1 MSDMN
6 IDPRASTDLKPDDVL
21 QVGGD
26 DDIGG
31 IVLHKVVSNTPESFA
46 RCVIVFAGDD
56 DRTLSVGGKTLGF
69 PAWTETI
76 FILEDDLLD
85 LAKDASNYEVRFAF
99 GSDLSGTP
107 GAAARDLIGDTDALI
122 FRGAQNPSWTSSGAP
137 GGDSLGTTA
146 HRVLVTLNGAE
157 DAISRIDWYNL
168 SAQRV
173 WSSGAPSSP
182 EAFARGAGSGSGWY
196 TAGGTFTALARG
208 DIEQ

>member
-6 IDPRASTDLKPDDVL
+6 TYPRPGGAIKPDDVL
-21 QVGGD
+21 QIGGD

-31 IVLHKVVSNTPESFA
+31 IVLHKKISGTPETFA

-56 DRTLSVGGKTLGF
+56 DRTLAVNGKTLGF
-69 PAWTETI
+69 PAWTETV
-76 FILEDDLLD
+76 FVHEDDLLD
-85 LAKDASNYEVRFAF
+85 LAKDANDYEVRFAF

-107 GAAARDLIGDTDALI
+107 GVAARDLIGDTDALI
-122 FRGAQNPSWTSSGAP
+122 FRGAQNPSWSSSGAP

-157 DAISRIDWYNL
+157 DAISRMDWYNQ

-182 EAFARGAGSGSGWY
+182 EAFSRGAGAGSGWY
-196 TAGGTFTALARG
+196 TAGGGFTAVARG
-208 DIEQ
+208 DIEL